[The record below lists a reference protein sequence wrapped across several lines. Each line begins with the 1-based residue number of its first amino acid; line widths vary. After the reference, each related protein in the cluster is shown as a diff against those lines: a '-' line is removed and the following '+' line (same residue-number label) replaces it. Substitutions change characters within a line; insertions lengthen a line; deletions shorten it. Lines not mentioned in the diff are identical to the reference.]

1 MSSLVPADITDIVTI
16 IADGIG
22 GDQTTAILAI
32 YIVAHQT
39 RVILLFVGIKTMDNH
54 DRDTYIITYYFY
66 NFSNINKILGRQ
78 SFCLG
83 VLIKYSIVHL
93 LFYNIQVLNTS
104 DLLTKL
110 D

>member
-1 MSSLVPADITDIVTI
+1 
-16 IADGIG
+16 
-22 GDQTTAILAI
+22 
-32 YIVAHQT
+32 
-39 RVILLFVGIKTMDNH
+39 MDNH

-66 NFSNINKILGRQ
+66 NFSSINKILGRQ